1 MRPKDSIHSFTAP
14 VRNKGKSQNVHRNTS
29 ICNHYFLIDMFWGLK
44 KHNIKF
50 YFLKIKPNI
59 KHSLKNKGVI
69 GQKTTILLQFV
80 EGGNHFF
87 FNL

>member
-1 MRPKDSIHSFTAP
+1 M
-14 VRNKGKSQNVHRNTS
+14 
-29 ICNHYFLIDMFWGLK
+29 DMFSGVK
-44 KHNIKF
+44 KNIIQF

-80 EGGNHFF
+80 EGKNRFFLIYNHKAM
-87 FNL
+87 NWYIYTV